1 MKVLLLIDSLGSG
14 GAQRQL
20 CLLARELKR
29 AGWNVE
35 LLVYHSALDHF
46 GPLLAAAE
54 IPVIRLQKQTRFS
67 LRTPVA
73 IAWHALTGGYQAMLA
88 FLPTPTVYGAI
99 ARAAGGPPLLV
110 SERFSFQGSKPD
122 RASWVVAQFQRL
134 AAVVVCNSRHH
145 GARFTAAF
153 PWLRSRTCVVYN
165 GAELTPAQPL
175 TTGARPLRLLAIGTV
190 TPRKN
195 FATVIEA
202 LGCLRAHGLPVPQ
215 VRWAGKVGL
224 EPAERAARA
233 QAERRLVE
241 LDLASHW
248 EWLGERTDIPTL
260 LGECDALIH
269 ASFLEGFP
277 NAMGEAFAAG
287 RPVLASAVGD
297 HALLVREGENGFLFD
312 PAAAES
318 IAAAM
323 VRAQQLERGAL
334 QEMGRR
340 ARAVAETQLSVSAM
354 TRHYARLLR
363 AAGGTEE
370 AVL

>member
-29 AGWNVE
+29 AGWDVE

-46 GPLLAAAE
+46 GPLLAAAGV
-54 IPVIRLQKQTRFS
+54 PVIRLRKEARFS

-99 ARAAGGPPLLV
+99 ARAAGGPPLIV
-110 SERFSFQGSKPD
+110 SERFSFQGARPD
-122 RASWVVAQFQRL
+122 PMSWVVAQFQRL
-134 AAVVVCNSRHH
+134 AAVVVCNSHHH
-145 GARFTAAF
+145 GARFAAAF
-153 PWLRSRTCVVYN
+153 PWLQSRTRVIYN
-165 GAELTPAQPL
+165 GAELTALQPL
-175 TTGARPLRLLAIGTV
+175 TTELRTLRLLAVGTV

-202 LGCLRAHGLPVPQ
+202 LGWLRARGLPVPH

-224 EPAERAARA
+224 DAAERAARD

-241 LDLASHW
+241 LDLVSHW
-248 EWLGERTDIPTL
+248 EWLGERTDIPRL

-312 PAAAES
+312 PASAAS

-323 VRAQQLERGAL
+323 ARAQQLPRSVL
-334 QEMGRR
+334 LEMGRR
-340 ARAVAETQLSVSAM
+340 ARVVAETQLSVGAM
-354 TRHYARLLR
+354 TQHYSRLLR
-363 AAGGTEE
+363 AAGGTEG
-370 AVL
+370 AVV